1 MVIDHTENEDNNNQ
15 QSDEDERPSGF
26 SVEIVEKALSHIRD
40 VIKGNGVSSEHVSL
54 EKAEGVILEFEA
66 YNAFP
71 IEASS
76 SDKRVSGRE
85 KGQVCGSVADVKVRI
100 QNEIETLAHNKD
112 IKKTT
117 IQQLKTRNDLGFA
130 APDLVIRLDKHRQ
143 RYVVHE
149 SCHICRGDG
158 KIECKH
164 CRAKGWEVCN
174 RCHGDRFMQC
184 TMCRGTGTTNTPDG
198 GQQQCVTCRGEGRIP
213 CRYCNQTG
221 RQQCTMCKGK
231 GQLACHECNNTGW
244 QSHVTSVQF
253 KTSGKFSYQ
262 KDKLPEDVIAVIDDL
277 GPNLITEQHG
287 DAIIIEDMARNEEF
301 DKKSDN
307 DEFIVGYDASLPW
320 GELEVKLKSMPI
332 RCNVFGYN
340 GELLNVTPFMEKVT
354 AKPLSLLNEA
364 AANPDKIENNLKQA
378 GKYRVI
384 REIIYAASR
393 FPLGKGMTYMDTK
406 YPFGYQD
413 GTIKSALAKTD
424 RILKNITRGPRKR
437 GFIFGLIVSALIFG
451 GYLFGQVGKIIEP
464 LLPLQTNGIIPDIIA
479 FAIAAM
485 AGIYT
490 IKITA
495 KKALHNVIGKLLPPQ
510 SQGALMPKAGS
521 LGLYIV
527 GANIVIFLI
536 ITELARQ
543 SGMDTAIWYNN
554 LLGITPAPT
563 TP

>member
-1 MVIDHTENEDNNNQ
+1 MVIDHIDNGENEEQPNNEG
-15 QSDEDERPSGF
+15 DKPSGF
-26 SVEIVEKALSHIRD
+26 SVEIVEHALDHIRD
-40 VIKGNGVSSEHVSL
+40 VIKGNGVSSQHVTL
-54 EKAEGVILEFEA
+54 EKAEGTVLKFEA
-66 YNAFP
+66 YNFFP
-71 IEASS
+71 IDANS

-85 KGQVCGSVADVKVRI
+85 KGQVCGSTGDVKTRI
-100 QNEIETLAHNKD
+100 QAEIETLANNKD

-130 APDLVIRLDKHRQ
+130 APDLVIRLDKYRQ

-184 TMCRGTGTTNTPDG
+184 NMCRGTGTSNTPEG

-244 QSHVTSVQF
+244 QSHVTTVQF
-253 KTSGKFSYQ
+253 KTNGKFSYQ
-262 KDKLPEDVIAVIDDL
+262 KDRLPQDVIPIIDGL
-277 GPNLITEQHG
+277 GPALITEKH
-287 DAIIIEDMARNEEF
+287 AEAVIVEDTARNDEF

-307 DEFIVGYDASLPW
+307 DEFVVGYDTSLPW
-320 GELEVKLKSMPI
+320 GELEVKLKSMPV
-332 RCNVFGYN
+332 RCKVLGYN
-340 GELLNVTPFMEKVT
+340 GELLQVTPFMEKVT
-354 AKPLSLLNEA
+354 AKPLSLLNQA
-364 AANPDKIENNLKQA
+364 AGNSDLIEGNLKQA
-378 GKYRVI
+378 GKYRII
-384 REIIYAASR
+384 REIVYAASR
-393 FPLGKGMTYMDTK
+393 FPLNKGLSYLETK

-413 GTIKSALAKTD
+413 GTLKSALTKTD
-424 RILKNITRGPRKR
+424 QILKNITRSPRKR
-437 GFIFGLIVSALIFG
+437 GFIFGLVASSLIFS
-451 GYLFGQVGKIIEP
+451 GYLFGQIGKIIEP
-464 LLPLQTNGIIPDIIA
+464 ALPLQSNGIVPDIMA
-479 FAIAAM
+479 FAVSAA

-495 KKALHNVIGKLLPPQ
+495 KKALHSVISNLLPAK
-510 SQGALMPKAGS
+510 SQGTLMPKAGN

-536 ITELARQ
+536 LTELARQ
-543 SGMDTAIWYNN
+543 SGMEASDWYNN
-554 LLGITPAPT
+554 LLGITPPPT